1 MTKIRPTDIQA
12 VRKFRTDE
20 MRERRRLHGD
30 KGERFSGR
38 LWRPST
44 DGICNT
50 ITSVLKDFYI
60 IEIYNGNKTENR
72 TPARVAGKEV
82 QDKETN
88 TD

>member
-1 MTKIRPTDIQA
+1 MLSNISDIQA

-30 KGERFSGR
+30 KGARFSGR

-50 ITSVLKDFYI
+50 ITSVLKDFYV
-60 IEIYNGNKTENR
+60 IEIYG
-72 TPARVAGKEV
+72 
-82 QDKETN
+82 
-88 TD
+88 

>member
-1 MTKIRPTDIQA
+1 MRPTDIQA

-38 LWRPST
+38 LWRPSA

-50 ITSVLKDFYI
+50 ITSVLKDFYV
-60 IEIYNGNKTENR
+60 IEIWNG
-72 TPARVAGKEV
+72 
-82 QDKETN
+82 
-88 TD
+88 